1 MKLSYLFDNV
11 ILANNCMVNSTAD
24 LNKATVDIEKI
35 LIESTR
41 DIVVPDSVT
50 SCLWIGD
57 RTNRNLSDFNIQY
70 SSPSSLE
77 LVDLISTVRLSVLHY
92 FLSVLKVYSKLVE
105 FCIPLCTC
113 FLLGEMLIYC
123 TMRNTQ

>member
-105 FCIPLCTC
+105 FCIPYVLV
-113 FLLGEMLIYC
+113 FS
-123 TMRNTQ
+123 

>member
-1 MKLSYLFDNV
+1 MSCQVSLTEYW
-11 ILANNCMVNSTAD
+11 IYQLANNCMVNSTAD

-77 LVDLISTVRLSVLHY
+77 LVDLISTVRRNADILYDEEHTVIQPHKFSSRSISALDLH
-92 FLSVLKVYSKLVE
+92 LVLKLK
-105 FCIPLCTC
+105 
-113 FLLGEMLIYC
+113 
-123 TMRNTQ
+123 Q